1 MKVKY
6 VLDIMGG
13 GGERR
18 KKFEQKQITGI
29 CRIQVIFSQR
39 QKLIVFKANNC
50 HLHLCNKND
59 MMQDYNCF
67 YQDNLNIIKVKNLL
81 TFFKKK
87 VKCRMSVYIC

>member
-13 GGERR
+13 GR
-18 KKFEQKQITGI
+18 KKFGQKQII

-50 HLHLCNKND
+50 HLYLCNKND

-81 TFFKKK
+81 TFLKKE

>member
-13 GGERR
+13 E
-18 KKFEQKQITGI
+18 KKKLGI
-29 CRIQVIFSQR
+29 NKLYVEFRLFSHR
-39 QKLIVFKANNC
+39 QKFVVFKANYC

-81 TFFKKK
+81 TF
-87 VKCRMSVYIC
+87 

>member
-13 GGERR
+13 GE
-18 KKFEQKQITGI
+18 KKFGQKQII
-29 CRIQVIFSQR
+29 CRIRVIFSQR

-50 HLHLCNKND
+50 HLHLCHKND

-81 TFFKKK
+81 TFFGKKRSQNECIYLLK
-87 VKCRMSVYIC
+87 FS

>member
-13 GGERR
+13 GERR
-18 KKFEQKQITGI
+18 KKFGQKQITGI

-81 TFFKKK
+81 TFLKKK
-87 VKCRMSVYIC
+87 KSNAE

>member
-13 GGERR
+13 GREKNKIG
-18 KKFEQKQITGI
+18 QKQII

-39 QKLIVFKANNC
+39 QKLIVFKANYC

-81 TFFKKK
+81 TFLKKK